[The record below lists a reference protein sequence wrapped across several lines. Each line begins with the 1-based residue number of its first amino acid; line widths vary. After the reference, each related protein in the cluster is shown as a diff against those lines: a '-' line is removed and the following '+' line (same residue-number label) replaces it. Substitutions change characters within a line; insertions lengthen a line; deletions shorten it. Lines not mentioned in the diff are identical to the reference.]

1 MLVTLC
7 GSLALLAR
15 LLTAALLLAGFLTRR
30 LILALLILVRHG
42 FSFQGNTGPTARGS
56 GSFLTKKKYGSPYRY
71 YVSLTYSG
79 LRFLID
85 VLSDSATAPH

>member
-1 MLVTLC
+1 MV
-7 GSLALLAR
+7 
-15 LLTAALLLAGFLTRR
+15 
-30 LILALLILVRHG
+30 
-42 FSFQGNTGPTARGS
+42 FSFQGNTGPTARSS